1 MMPQAVNGVQ
11 RTLAWGE
18 YLRHVG
24 GRKACLSAAQ
34 QLVVTIRAADLRAVS
49 DVAFSVDPDT
59 VLPDPPPR
67 PTRATTRTP
76 PS

>member
-1 MMPQAVNGVQ
+1 V
-11 RTLAWGE
+11 GE
-18 YLRHVG
+18 
-24 GRKACLSAAQ
+24 RKACLSAAQ